1 MPKVTVL
8 MAVYNGERFVRE
20 AIDSILS
27 QTFQDFEFLIVD
39 DGSTDRSREVILS
52 YNDPRIRLLTNE
64 RNLGLTASLNRGLA
78 EARGTYVARHDAD
91 DISEPTR
98 LERQVACL
106 DARADLALLGTWY
119 RKIGEHG
126 EFLGKRRLPVDHVRA
141 RWCLLFFCPFVH
153 ASVMLRRSL
162 ILERVGP
169 YDESFAYAQ
178 DYDLWSRTAELL
190 PVANLPEYLVRIRTS
205 ASQMTA
211 TYGERLLEGPRISI
225 AHVAPLLG
233 WNPAE
238 MDRNMAAFANMHAL
252 LYGAHER
259 LRPLDV
265 SEATTEIL
273 RLVPAFVNK
282 TALAPREARRLAAAV
297 RARLGS
303 RLLEMSGRFSDEE
316 FAEVGAQL
324 GPGPLRPVLQLMA
337 HRPVRTLFNALHG
350 PGVVRMMRER
360 QPM

>member
-20 AIDSILS
+20 AIESVLR

-52 YNDPRIRLLTNE
+52 YHDPRICLLANE

-78 EARGTYVARHDAD
+78 QARGTYIARQDAD
-91 DISEPTR
+91 DVSESAR

-106 DARADLALLGTWY
+106 DARTDLALLGTWY
-119 RKIGEHG
+119 RKIGESG
-126 EFLGKRRLPVDHVRA
+126 ALLGKRRLPVDHVRA

-153 ASVMLRRSL
+153 ASVMFRRSL
-162 ILERVGP
+162 VIDRVGL

-211 TYGERLLEGPRISI
+211 TYGERLLEGPRISV
-225 AHVAPLLG
+225 AHLAPLLG
-233 WNPAE
+233 WNPA
-238 MDRNMAAFANMHAL
+238 DADQNMAAFANMHAV
-252 LYGAHER
+252 LYGDHER

-265 SEATTEIL
+265 SEAMTQIL
-273 RLVPAFVNK
+273 RLVPAFVSE
-282 TALAPREARRLAAAV
+282 TGLGPREGRRLATAV
-297 RARLGS
+297 RTRLAW
-303 RLLEMSGRFSDEE
+303 RLLEMSGRYSDEE
-316 FAEVGAQL
+316 FAEVSDRL
-324 GPGPLRPVLQLMA
+324 GPGPLHPVLQLLTRQA
-337 HRPVRTLFNALHG
+337 SRALFVSLRG
-350 PGVVRMMRER
+350 PGIARLMRER